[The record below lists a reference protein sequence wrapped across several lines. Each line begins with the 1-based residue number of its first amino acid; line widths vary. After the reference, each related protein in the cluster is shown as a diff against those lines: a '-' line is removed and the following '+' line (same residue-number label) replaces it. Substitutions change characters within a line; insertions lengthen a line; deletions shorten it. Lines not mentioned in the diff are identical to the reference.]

1 MEQWDRYPR
10 LATAGWLAERRRLVF
25 VTGTGVMSWLAG
37 CGGGGGGMRDDDDEV
52 EVRL

>member
-1 MEQWDRYPR
+1 MSHVSPLQ
-10 LATAGWLAERRRLVF
+10 AGLAERRRLVF
-25 VTGTGVMSWLAG
+25 VMGTGVMSWLAG